1 MLDILEDALSDDAML
16 LVSLDVDEVLDSQL
30 TDEEFDGCESESEDR
45 DESDEEFD
53 DELDEDEDVEEDKD
67 DVDDDEDNE
76 DDDEALDSLALLLE
90 LLLLLPFEVLVL
102 ICQLLDTRSVGTVR

>member
-1 MLDILEDALSDDAML
+1 ML

-30 TDEEFDGCESESEDR
+30 TDEEFDGCEAEVEDLE
-45 DESDEEFD
+45 ESDEESEEELD
-53 DELDEDEDVEEDKD
+53 EELDEDEDVEEEED
-67 DVDDDEDNE
+67 DVDDDEV

-102 ICQLLDTRSVGTVR
+102 IYQLLDTRSVGTVR

>member
-1 MLDILEDALSDDAML
+1 ML

-30 TDEEFDGCESESEDR
+30 TDEEFDGCEAEVEDL
-45 DESDEEFD
+45 DESDEESEEELD
-53 DELDEDEDVEEDKD
+53 EELDEDEDVEEEED
-67 DVDDDEDNE
+67 DVDDDEV

>member
-1 MLDILEDALSDDAML
+1 ML

-30 TDEEFDGCESESEDR
+30 TDEEFDGCEAEVEDLE
-45 DESDEEFD
+45 ESDEESEEELD
-53 DELDEDEDVEEDKD
+53 EELDEDEDVEEEED
-67 DVDDDEDNE
+67 DVDDDEV

>member
-1 MLDILEDALSDDAML
+1 ML

-30 TDEEFDGCESESEDR
+30 TDEEFDGCEAEVEDLE
-45 DESDEEFD
+45 ESDEESEEELD
-53 DELDEDEDVEEDKD
+53 EELDEDEDVEEEED

-76 DDDEALDSLALLLE
+76 EEDEALDSLALLLE

>member
-1 MLDILEDALSDDAML
+1 ML

-30 TDEEFDGCESESEDR
+30 TDEEFDGCEAEVEDLE
-45 DESDEEFD
+45 ESDEESEEELD
-53 DELDEDEDVEEDKD
+53 EELDEDEDVEEEED
-67 DVDDDEDNE
+67 DVDDDEV

-102 ICQLLDTRSVGTVR
+102 ICQLLDRRSVGTVH

>member
-1 MLDILEDALSDDAML
+1 ML

-30 TDEEFDGCESESEDR
+30 TDEEFDGCEAEVEDLE
-45 DESDEEFD
+45 ESDEESEEELD
-53 DELDEDEDVEEDKD
+53 EELDEDEDVEEEED
-67 DVDDDEDNE
+67 DVDDDEV

-102 ICQLLDTRSVGTVR
+102 ICQLLDMRSAGTVR